1 LSNGSSSLILSLST
15 KQVDFIAAFLHA
27 PMNAEE
33 EGLNNKLYMLQLPCV
48 FSQVRTILNLKR
60 SLYGFEQSPRYSFQ
74 HLKSKLQLYGFKD
87 SNFFILEDVIFFVYL
102 IILSSFLL
110 IITNRQDHQE
120 TERTRHGF

>member
-1 LSNGSSSLILSLST
+1 
-15 KQVDFIAAFLHA
+15 
-27 PMNAEE
+27 MNAEE